1 MQTQTTMPTMSK
13 LTKKFIMRTMRQ
25 RLHERTF
32 DRDTFEIEFGLN
44 DAKGDRKIRRYLNE
58 IADEFSEI
66 KGTDIIILKQFCIE
80 NLTEKAMNRELDEST
95 ETKIALSGEATKLE
109 LNGKLTETKNVN
121 INVKSMLAEYEHI
134 ITEDRVETQPIPTNS
149 TAKQVHP
156 TETNTE
162 TSTVPI
168 N

>member
-32 DRDTFEIEFGLN
+32 NRDAFEIEFGLN
-44 DAKGDRKIRRYLNE
+44 DAKGDRKLRRYLNE

-66 KGTDIIILKQFCIE
+66 KSSDIIILKQVCIE
-80 NLTEKAMNRELDEST
+80 NLTEKAMNKELDEAT

-109 LNGKLTETKNVN
+109 VNGKLTETKTVT
-121 INVKSMLAEYEHI
+121 INVKSMLAEYEHL
-134 ITEDRVETQPIPTNS
+134 ITEDRVETQPVSSNGS
-149 TAKQVHP
+149 AEQVHP
-156 TETNTE
+156 AQTNNQ
-162 TSTVPI
+162 TSPI
-168 N
+168 PTA